1 MEYRRRTM
9 KGKRS
14 TGAMKKFKKR
24 GGMISSHLS
33 EYEVELLT
41 NLVDQLL
48 GMLAEEASSPA
59 DRRLRV
65 LQRPT
70 PIPSTRSPAT

>member
-1 MEYRRRTM
+1 
-9 KGKRS
+9 
-14 TGAMKKFKKR
+14 MKKFKKR
-24 GGMISSHLS
+24 GGAISSRLS

-48 GMLAEEASSPA
+48 GMLAEEAGEPGGPA
-59 DRRLRV
+59 APGEK
-65 LQRPT
+65 RPT